1 METEDYLVA
10 FDCDGVIFDHIGE
23 DFMCAYNALYA
34 ISPDTEIPGFPQ
46 RILFLDDIA
55 HVRHE
60 DILFAKFRSLSRF
73 AERAEDYLTIL
84 DLTLNEE
91 SDMLLYIGEEE
102 FDDSRQKHLDRYEQF
117 KEKFYEARSVLQ
129 REAPHRWAQIVP
141 MYPGVLEAIS
151 GLASRPATVVAAATG
166 RDKDSTMRLLQHNGI
181 ADLFKYIASR
191 EDAVTKLEQL
201 QHLSELSNIPI
212 NRVVFV
218 DDRVQNLTQT
228 EGSYIPVLADWGL
241 TPPQEIRKARES
253 GMDVVRLPT
262 LYLQV
267 TNLLSRL
274 TV

>member
-1 METEDYLVA
+1 METEDFLVA

-23 DFMCAYNALYA
+23 DFMCAYNALHA
-34 ISPDTEIPGFPQ
+34 ISPETEIPGLPQ
-46 RILFLDDIA
+46 RVLFLDDIA

-60 DILFAKFRSLSRF
+60 AILFAKFRSLSRF

-84 DLTLNEE
+84 YLTLNED
-91 SDMLLYIGEEE
+91 SDMLLYVGEEE
-102 FDDSRQKHLDRYEQF
+102 FDVWRQKHIDRYDEF
-117 KEKFYEARSVLQ
+117 KGKFYEARSTLQ

-151 GLASRPATVVAAATG
+151 GLASRHATVVAAATG
-166 RDKDSTMRLLQHNGI
+166 RDRDSTMRLLQHNSI
-181 ADLFKYIASR
+181 ESLFKYVASR
-191 EDAVTKLEQL
+191 EDARTKLDQL
-201 QHLSELSNIPI
+201 QHLSELSNIPL

-218 DDRVQNLTQT
+218 DDRVQNLTHN

-241 TPPQEIRKARES
+241 TPPQEILKARES

-262 LYLQV
+262 LYQQV
-267 TNLLSRL
+267 TSLLSRL